1 MKFYLFSLMILFLF
15 GLLGC
20 SHSAYNS
27 KAELTKY
34 PDGRITITQQVGVGT
49 ISFLAIK
56 DVTLKEM
63 VLTDGSQLNQA
74 TSHTDPDEAAIAETK
89 SSLSEWLKILM
100 AMP

>member
-1 MKFYLFSLMILFLF
+1 MKLTLLALVLMSYFM
-15 GLLGC
+15 GC

-27 KAELTKY
+27 KTELTKY
-34 PDGRITITQQVGVGT
+34 PDGRVTITQQVGVGT

-56 DVTLKEM
+56 DVTLNEM

-89 SSLSEWLKILM
+89 SSLTEWLKILITL
-100 AMP
+100 P